1 MDQSVEPTADET
13 VVITA
18 TDQSLIETCS
28 LVLSATAIEHRTRQQ
43 PNGLI
48 ALVVDKTAA
57 DRAARQLER
66 YFQENRDW
74 PTPARAPVSPLTSS
88 VTPPS
93 ILLSGALA
101 IFYLVTGP
109 WRADSPWFAGGAGDA
124 SAIIYHGQWYR
135 LLTALTLHADFAHL
149 AGNCLVGGF
158 LLHFF
163 LQIHGTGVGL
173 LAVVLSA
180 MLGNYLNVQLHGG
193 SHVFVGFSTAVFSM
207 IGMLAAHQMLA
218 HRTLFS
224 VRMLVP
230 ALAGAAL
237 LAMLGSS
244 GERTDLGGHLFGL
257 LAGLGCGLL
266 LGSKPLRAGRHS
278 PFIQACC
285 LLATAALVTI
295 SWNRAL
301 APAVY

>member
-1 MDQSVEPTADET
+1 MDHSAEPTADET

-28 LVLSATAIEHRTRQQ
+28 LVLSATAIEHRIRQR
-43 PNGLI
+43 PNGSI
-48 ALVVDKTAA
+48 DIIVDGTAA
-57 DRAARQLER
+57 GRAGRQLDR
-66 YFQENRDW
+66 YFQENRNW
-74 PTPARAPVSPLTSS
+74 PPQPQATIAPSS
-88 VTPPS
+88 SGLTPPS

-101 IFYLVTGP
+101 IFYLITGP
-109 WRADSPWFAGGAGDA
+109 WRPDSPWFAGGAGDA

-135 LLTALTLHADFAHL
+135 LITALTLHADFAHL
-149 AGNCLVGGF
+149 AGNCLIGGF

-163 LQIHGTGVGL
+163 LHLHGTGVGL
-173 LAVVLSA
+173 LAVMLSA
-180 MLGNYLNVQLHGG
+180 MLGNFLNVQLHGG
-193 SHVFVGFSTAVFSM
+193 NHLFVGFSTAVFSM
-207 IGMLAAHQMLA
+207 IGMLATHQMLA

-224 VRMLVP
+224 IRMLVP

-266 LGSKPLRAGRHS
+266 LGSKPLRAGRPS
-278 PFIQACC
+278 SFVQTCC
-285 LLATAALVTI
+285 LLAAVSLVII